1 MNLGKKGRPSLYP
14 HSLMLFLGIIRVVFR
29 LPYRQLE
36 GFAKGMDKILS
47 ISAPDYTTLSL
58 RIPKLEIDLGYKKR
72 EGEEVVIAVD
82 SKGVKVTNR
91 GEWMREK
98 RKGYIKI
105 HVAVDIKSKQVVSM
119 EVSDEKVHDG
129 EKLKFLVSKAKERVK
144 VKKVLG
150 DGGYDSHENFNFLA
164 EEGIEAGIKVRSD
177 SNFQCCGER
186 GKVVRAYL
194 SDAKRWKKELE
205 YGKRWIVESS
215 FQVLRGCFGRCCR
228 QKGLIGW

>member
-1 MNLGKKGRPSLYP
+1 MNLGKKGRPFLYP

-36 GFAKGMDKILS
+36 GFAKRIGKILS
-47 ISAPDYTTLSL
+47 ISALDYTTLSL

-91 GEWMREK
+91 GEWMRGK

-164 EEGIEAGIKVRSD
+164 EEGIEARIKVRSD
-177 SNFQCCGER
+177 SNFQC
-186 GKVVRAYL
+186 
-194 SDAKRWKKELE
+194 
-205 YGKRWIVESS
+205 
-215 FQVLRGCFGRCCR
+215 
-228 QKGLIGW
+228 

>member
-1 MNLGKKGRPSLYP
+1 
-14 HSLMLFLGIIRVVFR
+14 
-29 LPYRQLE
+29 
-36 GFAKGMDKILS
+36 
-47 ISAPDYTTLSL
+47 
-58 RIPKLEIDLGYKKR
+58 
-72 EGEEVVIAVD
+72 
-82 SKGVKVTNR
+82 
-91 GEWMREK
+91 
-98 RKGYIKI
+98 
-105 HVAVDIKSKQVVSM
+105 M

-129 EKLKFLVSKAKERVK
+129 EKLKFLVREAKKRAK

-205 YGKRWIVESS
+205 YGKRWIVESFFS
-215 FQVLRGCFGRCCR
+215 GFKRMFGEVLQAKRFDRMV
-228 QKGLIGW
+228 KEIEMKVWVYNVMLGLSGATA